1 MLNDT
6 IAAIITA
13 LGPAGVGIIRIS
25 GSEALEIGDRVYKGK
40 KSLQEV
46 LTHSVNYGHVYD
58 YKNKEVIDEALFLVM
73 HGPHTFTGEDVVEI
87 QCHGGYVVVQ
97 KVLELV
103 LRNGARLAEPGEFSK
118 RAFLNGKLDLSQ
130 AEAIMDIVNAKT
142 DQSLKVAINQ
152 HQGKL
157 SKTINKLRHNL
168 LELLAY
174 IEADIDFPDDD
185 IERLTNEE
193 IKERIL
199 SLRERVSTILATA
212 KRGKIIRE
220 GLNVVIIGKPNV
232 GKSSLLNAL
241 LKENRAIVTD
251 IPGTTRDAIE
261 EFINLGGVP
270 IKIIDTA
277 GIRDTEDLVEKIG
290 VEKAKEFINKADL
303 VLFVLDI
310 LTGVTEADRNI
321 LNNYLKDVPTI
332 VLVNKSDLKD
342 SNFDIESIKVAIGD
356 DKAILQISALES
368 EGIDELEKQ
377 ILELFFSG
385 QIDTSNDE
393 LITNVRHVQALTSA
407 LDYLESAL
415 NSLNLYLPSDFLAI
429 DLKAAWESLGKITGE
444 TVEEDLLDQIFSQFC
459 LGK

>member
-342 SNFDIESIKVAIGD
+342 SNFDIESIKVAVGD

>member
-157 SKTINKLRHNL
+157 SKTINNLRHNL

-342 SNFDIESIKVAIGD
+342 SNFDIESIKVAVGD

>member
-1 MLNDT
+1 LLNDT

>member
-1 MLNDT
+1 LLNDT

-157 SKTINKLRHNL
+157 SKTINNLRHNL

-342 SNFDIESIKVAIGD
+342 SNFDIESIKVAVGD

>member
-342 SNFDIESIKVAIGD
+342 SNFDIESIKVAVGD

-385 QIDTSNDE
+385 QIDTSIDE